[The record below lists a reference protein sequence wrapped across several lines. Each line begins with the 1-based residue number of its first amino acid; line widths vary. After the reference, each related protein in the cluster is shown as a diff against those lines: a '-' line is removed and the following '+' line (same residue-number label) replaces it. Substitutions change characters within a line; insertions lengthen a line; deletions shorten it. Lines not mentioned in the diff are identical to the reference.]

1 MDEIFNAINNFFRQ
15 FLFEFAQC
23 FLFVFDIV
31 WECVKRVVTIDISS
45 HLLPWF
51 MLISLF
57 IVMFLGF
64 RLAKIFVKNML
75 DEEYRERFNFMQ
87 LIIKI
92 LIIGF
97 AIGFI
102 PIAFSYVSKT
112 TSDTIE
118 NINLFI
124 PTTEN
129 NNFELKPSTILL
141 QVGRINTSN
150 ISDDLSPEINVSGDN
165 FDINEKNENDEYI
178 YFPNYT
184 SLFLLIIESIA
195 GCIIFVMTGIM
206 IASRIFMITY
216 KYILA
221 PYPISG
227 LIDNE
232 DKSFSTWLKMLL
244 GDFMMNFAQVYCVY
258 LTLFLCNNASIQN
271 ILGNDA
277 LGICGKIIFFLGGL
291 IAIMNLPSV
300 IATIIGGNSA
310 GALQSLQEVKS
321 IMTMTSGLASGI
333 GGATVGVAMGAT
345 GGIITGISNSYT
357 ATGKS
362 MMSNVAG
369 GLKSGLS
376 GGVKSG
382 ISTAKTN
389 FGGHSFGGGIS
400 KGATILKSGLAT
412 AKSNFIDSEKNN
424 SSPSGNDI
432 NQDNSTLAN
441 KNTNTDQA
449 VSNNN
454 ITSNENSDN
463 SNQKNNLSASEF
475 FSSHQINQ
483 SSFNKSGEKIYND
496 TLSKRIKK

>member
-1 MDEIFNAINNFFRQ
+1 
-15 FLFEFAQC
+15 
-23 FLFVFDIV
+23 
-31 WECVKRVVTIDISS
+31 
-45 HLLPWF
+45 
-51 MLISLF
+51 
-57 IVMFLGF
+57 
-64 RLAKIFVKNML
+64 
-75 DEEYRERFNFMQ
+75 
-87 LIIKI
+87 
-92 LIIGF
+92 
-97 AIGFI
+97 
-102 PIAFSYVSKT
+102 
-112 TSDTIE
+112 
-118 NINLFI
+118 
-124 PTTEN
+124 
-129 NNFELKPSTILL
+129 
-141 QVGRINTSN
+141 
-150 ISDDLSPEINVSGDN
+150 
-165 FDINEKNENDEYI
+165 
-178 YFPNYT
+178 
-184 SLFLLIIESIA
+184 
-195 GCIIFVMTGIM
+195 
-206 IASRIFMITY
+206 
-216 KYILA
+216 
-221 PYPISG
+221 
-227 LIDNE
+227 
-232 DKSFSTWLKMLL
+232 
-244 GDFMMNFAQVYCVY
+244 MMNFAQVYCVY

-483 SSFNKSGEKIYND
+483 SSFNKSGEKIYSD